1 MFLVVHR
8 LAAAGDEVHVNI
20 QKEVLSGV
28 SLIGSLPPFSF
39 SEGSFAEGGLACAGH
54 MIGTTTTCHM
64 EAPYHQPHTQK
75 TEAFWSTCLM
85 NV

>member
-8 LAAAGDEVHVNI
+8 LAVAGDEVHVNI

-39 SEGSFAEGGLACAGH
+39 FEGSFAEGGL
-54 MIGTTTTCHM
+54 
-64 EAPYHQPHTQK
+64 
-75 TEAFWSTCLM
+75 
-85 NV
+85 V

>member
-39 SEGSFAEGGLACAGH
+39 SEGSFAEGGLACVGH
-54 MIGTTTTCHM
+54 MRGTTTTCHV
-64 EAPYHQPHTQK
+64 EVP
-75 TEAFWSTCLM
+75 
-85 NV
+85 

>member
-8 LAAAGDEVHVNI
+8 LAVVGNEVHVNI

-39 SEGSFAEGGLACAGH
+39 FEGSFAEGGLVWP
-54 MIGTTTTCHM
+54 T
-64 EAPYHQPHTQK
+64 
-75 TEAFWSTCLM
+75 
-85 NV
+85 